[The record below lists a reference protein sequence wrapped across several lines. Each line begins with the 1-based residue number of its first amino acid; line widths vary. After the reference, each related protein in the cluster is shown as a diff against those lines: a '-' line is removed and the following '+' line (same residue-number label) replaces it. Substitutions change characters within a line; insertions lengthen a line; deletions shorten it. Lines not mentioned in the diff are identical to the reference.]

1 MKKNI
6 IFVITI
12 LLLFSPIRVLAEEV
26 ILSKCVD
33 GDTAKFIFENNKE
46 YTVRFLAVD
55 TPETKHPKIKEEL
68 FGKEASSFTCNSLKT
83 ANKITLEYDKNSDK
97 LDKYNR
103 VLAWIF
109 VDEKLLQQE
118 LVRNGLAEV
127 AYLYGDYKYT
137 DLLKDEETLA
147 KVNKIGIYSDIKSKS
162 IFDII
167 IDILKDII
175 VKTINN
181 FINRIVKMFEY
192 ML

>member
-1 MKKNI
+1 MNKNI

-12 LLLFSPIRVLAEEV
+12 LLLFSPIKVLAEEV

-127 AYLYGDYKYT
+127 AYLYNDYKYT
-137 DLLKDEETLA
+137 DLLKDEETIA

>member
-1 MKKNI
+1 MKKHI
-6 IFVITI
+6 IYLLIITI
-12 LLLFSPIRVLAEEV
+12 LLIPKNIFAEEV

-68 FGKEASSFTCNSLKT
+68 FGKEASSFTCNSLKKSK
-83 ANKITLEYDKNSDK
+83 KIILEYDKNSDK
-97 LDKYNR
+97 FDKYNR
-103 VLAWIF
+103 VLAWVFI
-109 VDEKLLQQE
+109 DKKLLQQE

-127 AYLYGDYKYT
+127 AYLYNDYKYT

-147 KVNKIGIYSDIKSKS
+147 KINKVGIYSNIKSKS

-175 VKTINN
+175 IKTINN